1 MEKACGIS
9 SSQLG
14 GNRHVSDQ
22 MLFRTNVEKPKTRKP
37 VHRSTTEMQN
47 PKSFHPPRTASVRV
61 ELVDKAVRSRQ
72 LSRSSTLLAR
82 RAARDPE
89 RISSQIPSMVDDD
102 ASSAAASRSN
112 QPSGSCSFSRTMG
125 G

>member
-61 ELVDKAVRSRQ
+61 ELVDKAQ
-72 LSRSSTLLAR
+72 QSTKKGIGSFLR
-82 RAARDPE
+82 KK
-89 RISSQIPSMVDDD
+89 
-102 ASSAAASRSN
+102 ASSRWFTLFLWLVVLLVA
-112 QPSGSCSFSRTMG
+112 
-125 G
+125 